1 MNKLF
6 AVLGAILALFSSTV
20 TVAQEIRSNPVLVGA
35 SWQYKDA
42 GGRLIDQKVESV
54 VADGVFIRSGISG
67 SGRSG
72 LAKYTPEMNIVSSAS
87 GQVYTPFV
95 PSYTAQMA
103 VGREWVGNYSYKRSD
118 GKTVNVKMVARVS
131 HIEDVTVPAG
141 TFKAAVVKRR
151 GDYVVEGGYSNY
163 FEDTSWYSPEM
174 GIQVKNEFIDW
185 GGGSRQIGTTVLMRF
200 KTSPEAVSMVQ

>member
-6 AVLGAILALFSSTV
+6 AVLGAILALCSQAV
-20 TVAQEIRSNPVLVGA
+20 VAQEVRSNPVLVGA

-42 GGRLIDQKVESV
+42 SGRLIDQKVESV
-54 VADGVFIRSGISG
+54 AANGVFIRSGIAG

-72 LAKYTPEMNIVSSAS
+72 LAKYTPEMNIISSAS
-87 GQVYTPFV
+87 GQVYEPFV
-95 PSYTAQMA
+95 PSYTTQMS
-103 VGREWVGNYSYKRSD
+103 VGREWGGSYSYKRAD

-141 TFKAAVVKRR
+141 TFKVAVVKRR

-163 FEDTSWYSPEM
+163 FDDVSWYSPEL

-185 GGGSRQIGTTVLMRF
+185 GGSRQVGTTVLMSFRA
-200 KTSPEAVSMVQ
+200 SPEAVSLAQ